1 MVAGTTEAE
10 ALSREAELVAA
21 EVGSGLVDPALAD
34 QVSGARPGFYYSR
47 GMRFTNSRVGQVH
60 SPVRQ
65 SPSLARPDMRRS
77 NLAAGQAPRTV
88 RPAIN
93 GRMDHFAERHDQNWH
108 RDWDQRH
115 AHFFH
120 NRFFVFI
127 DGFWCGLDDGFFPWD
142 YYPYYAY
149 DYYPYDYYPGYYADT
164 EPYYYDNGVYSDTP
178 VVDPTVTAVQTQLTQ
193 RGYYNGPVD
202 GIFSPLTRDAVAKY
216 QIAKHL
222 DVSGSLSA
230 ETLQSF
236 GLPQPAAG

>member
-1 MVAGTTEAE
+1 
-10 ALSREAELVAA
+10 
-21 EVGSGLVDPALAD
+21 
-34 QVSGARPGFYYSR
+34 
-47 GMRFTNSRVGQVH
+47 MRFTNPRAGQVR

-65 SPSLARPDMRRS
+65 SRSLARPDRGMTNSMAR
-77 NLAAGQAPRTV
+77 QAPRSV
-88 RPAIN
+88 RPAFN
-93 GRMDHFAERHDQNWH
+93 GRTDHIAERQDQNWH
-108 RDWDQRH
+108 QDWDRRH

-149 DYYPYDYYPGYYADT
+149 DYYPYDYYPGYYADV
-164 EPYYYDNGVYSDTP
+164 EPYYYNENVYSNTP
-178 VVDPTVTAVQTQLTQ
+178 MVDPTVTAVQTQLTQ
-193 RGYYNGPVD
+193 QGYYNGPVD

-222 DVSGSLSA
+222 DVTGSLSA